1 MKNYKYYWK
10 EIQMNVIKK
19 MKKMV
24 GRFSQIKL

>member
-19 MKKMV
+19 MKKM

>member
-24 GRFSQIKL
+24 RFSQIKL

>member
-19 MKKMV
+19 MKKM
-24 GRFSQIKL
+24 GHFSEIKL

>member
-19 MKKMV
+19 MKKM
-24 GRFSQIKL
+24 GRFSQTKL